1 MRRDRNKNNKDITDD
16 YLADRLDED
25 TAAGKQ
31 RFGKRSK
38 HHSEMKTR
46 RTHQRR
52 EKLQSGKLLK
62 ARVIEMHG
70 LPSTME
76 IA

>member
-1 MRRDRNKNNKDITDD
+1 MRRDKKKLNNDIT
-16 YLADRLDED
+16 ADFLSDNLDED
-25 TAAGKQ
+25 TAVGKQ
-31 RFGKRSK
+31 RFGQRSK
-38 HHSEMKTR
+38 HHIEMKTR

-52 EKLQSGKLLK
+52 EKSQSDNLLK

-76 IA
+76 IS